1 MKALAQ
7 YYITAI
13 TLAAEASA
21 VNAGRLSRLPD
32 INTPHGY
39 LMRSRIAARPNGGL
53 WFTWHCSREDHS
65 FAGMGGIHAPDLA
78 TLLTRVSDMF
88 NRQHKGG
95 TSRRSLELLKKRIRG

>member
-7 YYITAI
+7 YYIKALE
-13 TLAAEASA
+13 LAAEASA
-21 VNAGRLSRLPD
+21 GNAGRLSRLPD

-53 WFTWHCSREDHS
+53 WFTWYCSRGDHS

>member
-1 MKALAQ
+1 MKSIPSYYIKALE
-7 YYITAI
+7 
-13 TLAAEASA
+13 LAAEASEG
-21 VNAGRLSRLPD
+21 NAGRLSRLPD

-53 WFTWHCSREDHS
+53 WFTWHCCREDAS

-78 TLLTRVSDMF
+78 TLLTRVRGAF

>member
-13 TLAAEASA
+13 TLAAEASKD
-21 VNAGRLSRLPD
+21 NAGRLSRLPD

-53 WFTWHCSREDHS
+53 WFTWHCSREDQS
-65 FAGMGGIHAPDLA
+65 FAGMGGITAPDLA
-78 TLLTRVSDMF
+78 TLLTRVRGAF

-95 TSRRSLELLKKRIRG
+95 TSRRSLELIKKRIRG

>member
-7 YYITAI
+7 YYIKALE
-13 TLAAEASA
+13 LAAET
-21 VNAGRLSRLPD
+21 AGARVGAFSRLPD

-53 WFTWHCSREDHS
+53 WFTWHCSREDQS

-78 TLLTRVSDMF
+78 TLLTRVSDIF

>member
-1 MKALAQ
+1 MKSIPSYYIKALE
-7 YYITAI
+7 
-13 TLAAEASA
+13 LAAESA
-21 VNAGRLSRLPD
+21 GARVGAFSRLPD

-39 LMRSRIAARPNGGL
+39 LMRSRVAARPNGGF
-53 WFTWHCSREDHS
+53 WFTWHCSREDQS

-78 TLLTRVSDMF
+78 TLLTRVRGAF